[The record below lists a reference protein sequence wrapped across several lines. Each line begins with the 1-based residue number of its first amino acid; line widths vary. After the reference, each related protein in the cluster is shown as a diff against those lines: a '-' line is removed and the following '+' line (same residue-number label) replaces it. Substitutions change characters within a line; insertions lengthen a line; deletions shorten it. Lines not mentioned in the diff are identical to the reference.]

1 MGGEG
6 ALGARS
12 NGSASAHL
20 VSNGVLPIDHEICSW
35 PICADAAKIE

>member
-20 VSNGVLPIDHEICSW
+20 VSNGVLLIDHEICSW